1 MVLLTVLLL
10 RVRVAAVVLVLT
22 VMVLL
27 RVHVA
32 AVVYSTCKL
41 GIRHEHDYDLCRE
54 MPKESVF
61 RHSLAFFSGAFW
73 QEYIWKLIAV
83 CIFIHGDCD
92 DHEHDHDDDLVL
104 VLVLIL

>member
-1 MVLLTVLLL
+1 MRTRL
-10 RVRVAAVVLVLT
+10 RVLKRDAE
-22 VMVLL
+22 
-27 RVHVA
+27 RKCFYKH
-32 AVVYSTCKL
+32 Y
-41 GIRHEHDYDLCRE
+41 
-54 MPKESVF
+54 
-61 RHSLAFFSGAFW
+61 LAFFSGAFW